1 MNMKK
6 IIVLLLI
13 VASSV
18 SLFAQKTKFGHVD
31 SNSLFT
37 LMPEKE
43 QATKA
48 IEEYAKTLEDQLQ
61 ALNQELETKYN
72 DYMANQATYSPSIKQ
87 MKEDELTNL
96 QQRIQAFQVRAQ
108 EDMQTKQNELL
119 EPIYT
124 KIQDAIKV
132 VGAEKALIYV
142 FDVSTLLYFSAESED
157 ITPAVKIKLGIK

>member
-1 MNMKK
+1 MKK

-31 SNSLFT
+31 SNSLFSV
-37 LMPEKE
+37 MPEKE
-43 QATKA
+43 QASKA
-48 IEEYAKTLEDQLQ
+48 IEEYAKTLETQLQ

-72 DYMANQATYSPSIKQ
+72 DYMANQETLSPSIKQ
-87 MKEDELTNL
+87 MKEDELVNL

-108 EDMQTKQNELL
+108 EDMQTKENELL

-124 KIQDAIKV
+124 KIQDAIKA
-132 VGAEKALIYV
+132 VGEEKSLIYV

>member
-1 MNMKK
+1 MKK
-6 IIVLLLI
+6 LIVLLLI

-18 SLFAQKTKFGHVD
+18 SVFAQKSKFGHVD
-31 SNSLFT
+31 SNALFT

-43 QATKA
+43 AASKA
-48 IEEYAKTLEDQLQ
+48 VEAYALTLETQLQ

-72 DYMANQATYSPSIKQ
+72 DYMATGETLSPSIKQ
-87 MKEDELTNL
+87 MKEDELVNL

-108 EDMQTKQNELL
+108 EDMQAKEVELL

-124 KIQDAIKV
+124 KIQDAIKA
-132 VGAEKALIYV
+132 VGEEKALIYV